1 MKFHYN
7 KGGDQVGG
15 TQQGGDQAG
24 GTQGGVTHA
33 SGTQVAKGGE
43 NIAVLTPMILETAR
57 KPS

>member
-7 KGGDQVGG
+7 KGGDQIGG
-15 TQQGGDQAG
+15 TQD
-24 GTQGGVTHA
+24 GVTHA